1 MLRFRLRSRKFMG
14 DVAFTDTV
22 AHMAVAGLA
31 GRLLGAIAGKCSTLA
46 NAKHPE
52 DLAPPGDSLETWL
65 AVFRRALKSEF

>member
-1 MLRFRLRSRKFMG
+1 MG

-31 GRLLGAIAGKCSTLA
+31 GRLLDALSPVSDLSSLA

-52 DLAPPGDSLETWL
+52 DLTPPGDTLETWL
-65 AVFRRALKSEF
+65 ASFRRALKNQF